1 MSKIW
6 RFQLFYIILPK
17 FSKIMELQ
25 EIFAQRLKNARI
37 RCGFSSRDLAGAI
50 NYKVS
55 AETLRNYENGKSFP
69 NSEVMEELLSALNV
83 KIDDLFRPFSIDWN
97 EVNFN
102 FRKRKS
108 ISKNL
113 EGAILQQIK
122 DDAEHYIELEETFS
136 LRPTVIE
143 LIAYTRRNMV
153 VNASMA
159 RIVAQ
164 GVRKYLHI
172 SEEPIV
178 SLQDM
183 VERCGIKLLPISV
196 PAKMDGVNFEC
207 NGHVFI
213 CYNTCSDNVER
224 RRFTIAHE
232 LGHLLLN
239 IPQTQIENEERLCDA
254 FASELILPGNKLK
267 QMLGENR
274 HNISLQELK
283 QIQSLFGISVDAI
296 MYAAKS
302 HNIITENRFKTYF
315 MIKRGNE
322 SLAKD
327 IDRSE
332 FQEDDKNRYTALVY
346 RALSSERITVAKAAY
361 FLNTSIQEVSNNLK
375 LV

>member
-1 MSKIW
+1 
-6 RFQLFYIILPK
+6 
-17 FSKIMELQ
+17 MELQ

-315 MIKRGNE
+315 MKKRGNE